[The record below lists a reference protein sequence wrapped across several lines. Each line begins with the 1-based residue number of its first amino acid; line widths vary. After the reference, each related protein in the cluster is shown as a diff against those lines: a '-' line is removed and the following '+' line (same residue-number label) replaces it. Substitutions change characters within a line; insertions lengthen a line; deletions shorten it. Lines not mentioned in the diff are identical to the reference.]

1 MKRTVLQLSQKVYDI
16 VIIGGGIYGASV
28 ARDAALRGLKVA
40 LVEQGDF
47 GSATSA
53 NNHKIIHG
61 GLRYLQHAD
70 LKRMRES
77 IRERSILFRIAPH
90 LVQPLPFLV
99 PTYGHFLKG
108 KPALWAALKLN
119 DLISFDRNR
128 NLVHQKRISRGRV
141 LSKAECL
148 QLCPGL
154 DQKDL
159 TGGALYFDGQ
169 VYNPD
174 RLNLSLLLSAASA
187 GADLANYVQ
196 VNGFLLE
203 GNTVTGVQAKDVLS
217 VNRLEVRGRVVVNCS
232 GPWTDRVLQLL
243 GTPRHSKQTNLLK
256 AFVLVTRPL
265 VQGVAVGVPS
275 SSPYKDNDAIINKG
289 HRYFFITP
297 WRNTSLIGT
306 FQAPYDGDPDD
317 FDVTEQDVRGFI
329 HEVNAAFPGAGL
341 KRHDVYF
348 VYRGLLPAGGMN
360 GKAGDTQPAKE
371 YEIHDHASKNRI
383 QGLVSVIGVKYTT
396 ARDVAEKTVNL
407 VEKKLG
413 KRTVRC
419 HTATTPVFG
428 GEFHD
433 FEEFASQAYDKKPA
447 VVSAE
452 TIQHLL
458 QTYGSQYREILRYYE
473 EDPAWGE
480 PVTNGSPLIK
490 AEVIHGIREEMAQ
503 KLGDI
508 IFRRTELGTAGYPGD
523 ACLRTCAQIVATEL
537 GWDKERTQKELEE
550 VRSVFS
556 MVDFQ
561 KQAAILSD

>member
-1 MKRTVLQLSQKVYDI
+1 MKRAVLQLSQKVYDV

-90 LVQPLPFLV
+90 LVHPLPFLI
-99 PTYGHFLKG
+99 PTYGHLLKG

-128 NLVHQKRISRGRV
+128 NLEHQKRIPRGRM

-154 DQKDL
+154 AQRGL

-174 RLNLSLLLSAASA
+174 RLNLSLLLSAAGA

-196 VNGFLLE
+196 VNGFLQE
-203 GNTVTGVQAKDVLS
+203 GKTVTGVQAKDVLS
-217 VNRLEVRGRVVVNCS
+217 GNCLEVRAKIVVNCS
-232 GPWTDRVLQLL
+232 GPWTDRVLHLL
-243 GTPRHSKQTNLLK
+243 GNPRHSKRTNLLK

-265 VQGVAVGVPS
+265 VQGIAVGIPGKS
-275 SSPYKDNDAIINKG
+275 QYKDNDAILNKG

-317 FDVTEQDVRGFI
+317 FEVTEQDVGALI

-341 KRHDVYF
+341 KRQDVYF
-348 VYRGLLPAGGMN
+348 VYRGLLPAGDMN
-360 GKAGDTQPAKE
+360 GKTGDTQPAKE
-371 YEIHDHASKNRI
+371 YDIHDHASGDRI

-396 ARDVAEKTVNL
+396 ARDVAEKTINL
-407 VEKKLG
+407 VEKKLE
-413 KRTVRC
+413 KKATRC
-419 HTATTPVFG
+419 QTALIPVLG
-428 GEFHD
+428 GAIHGL
-433 FEEFASQAYDKKPA
+433 EEFTTQAFDKKPA
-447 VVSAE
+447 GVNAE
-452 TIQHLL
+452 TLRHLL
-458 QTYGSQYREILRYYE
+458 QTYGSQYSEILRYYE
-473 EDPAWGE
+473 ENPEWGE

-503 KLGDI
+503 NLGDV

-523 ACLRTCAQIVATEL
+523 ACLRTCAHIVATEL
-537 GWDKERTQKELEE
+537 GWNKERTQKELEE
-550 VRSVFS
+550 VKSVFS
-556 MVDFQ
+556 MVDCQ
-561 KQAAILSD
+561 KHAAISSD